1 MKVDLVDRETG
12 EASILRFY
20 DFDHGQLDS
29 LTAVFIRLSESAV
42 GESVVLAPSNSVAT
56 IGLRA
61 LTARVA
67 RPDAGAFVR
76 DQAIEWSLSP
86 DGWLDAADRA
96 KVINPMELDT
106 YQWLDTRGS
115 LAVLLSP
122 SGQW

>member
-1 MKVDLVDRETG
+1 MKVDLIGG
-12 EASILRFY
+12 ESEGESILRFY
-20 DFDHGQLDS
+20 DFDQAQLDS
-29 LTAVFIRLSESAV
+29 LTAALIRLSESAL
-42 GESVVLAPSNSVAT
+42 GESVVLAPSSSVAA

-67 RPDAGAFVR
+67 RSDAGAAVCAE
-76 DQAIEWSLSP
+76 AIEWSLSP

-106 YQWLDTRGS
+106 YQWLDTCGS